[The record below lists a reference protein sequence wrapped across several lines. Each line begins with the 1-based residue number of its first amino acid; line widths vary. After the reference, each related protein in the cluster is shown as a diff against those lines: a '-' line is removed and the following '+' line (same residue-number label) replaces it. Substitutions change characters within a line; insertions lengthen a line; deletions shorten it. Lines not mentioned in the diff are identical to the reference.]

1 MFLPILLYDNNII
14 LYWSLRNDE
23 ITTILFDN
31 DLHYLDL
38 AKFSFTFQQKIANSF
53 GFVVSILHR
62 NFCYCLKEFSLAK
75 NFVKKKYRKKI
86 ITKKIATKKLRKKTA
101 KKSKTKSR
109 SKSNKKPLI
118 VLHFVF
124 FSVKLKYEK
133 NPFKVAWYRCRRI
146 SFSSL
151 YQSQFS
157 WLRQCRSGSWNNNKI
172 LNNFDGNSKKSS
184 RSSETET
191 SQIGQD
197 STFLVRINI
206 WCEVVESGVMQ
217 IKDKIVKNRKIDKAS
232 LGFGKANDDVRPT
245 AEN

>member
-1 MFLPILLYDNNII
+1 MFDFFLVSRICTSSKFLL
-14 LYWSLRNDE
+14 
-23 ITTILFDN
+23 LFEGIFFGE
-31 DLHYLDL
+31 
-38 AKFSFTFQQKIANSF
+38 KF
-53 GFVVSILHR
+53 
-62 NFCYCLKEFSLAK
+62 CE
-75 NFVKKKYRKKI
+75 KKI
-86 ITKKIATKKLRKKTA
+86 SKKNNYEKNPDKKITKKNCEKIEN
-101 KKSKTKSR
+101 KKSVKIQQKTTNCIAFR
-109 SKSNKKPLI
+109 
-118 VLHFVF
+118 F